1 MPVSVVA
8 SPRAVT
14 GLAPPLAALV
24 RAALALEGRRA
35 GEITVVL
42 TDDPTIR
49 DLNRRWRGVD
59 RTTDVLAFGYDDG
72 RGERV
77 EGDLVVSLGRV
88 REQAR
93 RFRVTEGKELA
104 RLVVHGALHLA
115 GLDHQSQGARRRMRA
130 REDRVLRLERGTIA
144 ALEEVLAHPRRPR

>member
-1 MPVSVVA
+1 MPVSVV
-8 SPRAVT
+8 SPRGVT
-14 GLAPPLAALV
+14 GLAAPLAALV

-35 GEITVVL
+35 GEIAVVL
-42 TDDPTIR
+42 ADDATIR

-59 RTTDVLAFGYDDG
+59 RATDVLSFAYDDG

-88 REQAR
+88 RAQAR

-104 RLVVHGALHLA
+104 RLVVHGSLHLA
-115 GLDHQSQGARRRMRA
+115 GLDHQGRGERTRMRA
-130 REDRVLRLERGTIA
+130 REDRVLRMERGAVATLEA
-144 ALEEVLAHPRRPR
+144 ALARAPRSR